1 MADDEKREKERFS
14 HHPSLIR
21 KKKKEYSRKEKEE
34 TFETKKNPRNV
45 ILFIVDSN
53 VSPTSLKLSSIR
65 VTLSRVNKHRAKKI
79 QIF

>member
-21 KKKKEYSRKEKEE
+21 KKKEYSRKEKEE

-65 VTLSRVNKHRAKKI
+65 HFKSR
-79 QIF
+79 